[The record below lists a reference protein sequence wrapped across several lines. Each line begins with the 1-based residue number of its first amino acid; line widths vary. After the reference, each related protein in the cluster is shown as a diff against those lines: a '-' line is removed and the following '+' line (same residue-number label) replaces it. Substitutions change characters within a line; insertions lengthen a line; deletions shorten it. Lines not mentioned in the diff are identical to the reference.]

1 MFTFI
6 LAKGFF
12 MPDLTFKIFSLIDN
26 KKIESAASP
35 GSKMK
40 QIISPVHRLT
50 LIKKTRRRVRFAA
63 WLKGAMLLAML
74 PQSVSAIVLGP
85 GYTKLG
91 YWNPSVIT
99 TQNGRDFSGAQGGSG
114 IHFRDYPN
122 FMIIEAYDNTTRGIS
137 ENCNGWGSSLSW
149 VTTGDGWSGYLI
161 AQGVYLIISGTASG
175 TQQWWW
181 TEYAAQR
188 TTTGSA
194 AWSSKGMPSGDH
206 KTRAAA
212 NCAGIPPYDGVG
224 AFTLLAGT
232 TSRAS
237 LEYGVYVLP
246 GAAPA
251 TYTNYSLLFGLSM
264 GGSLPNPYERL
275 VLPPLEINKATC
287 TVVTPGLIAFGDVAA
302 GQASAGE
309 GIAVPATL
317 GVTCTN
323 YSGSTIQV
331 SYSVKPKSQ
340 AGGKY
345 TLPLISTGGGIAGD
359 VRGFLGPS
367 AENDAGCVDKASSV
381 PMDNT
386 LIPVGTV
393 ANTITNSWTAP
404 LTWVLC
410 PRVNAKPGPA
420 TAIATIEANW

>member
-1 MFTFI
+1 
-6 LAKGFF
+6 
-12 MPDLTFKIFSLIDN
+12 
-26 KKIESAASP
+26 
-35 GSKMK
+35 
-40 QIISPVHRLT
+40 
-50 LIKKTRRRVRFAA
+50 
-63 WLKGAMLLAML
+63 L
-74 PQSVSAIVLGP
+74 PQSVSAIVLGA

-91 YWNPSVIT
+91 SWNPSVTT
-99 TQNGRDFSGAQGGSG
+99 TQNGSNFRGSG
-114 IHFRDYPN
+114 GGEGLYSRDYPN

-137 ENCNGWGSSLSW
+137 ENCNGWGGGLSW
-149 VTTGDGWSGYLI
+149 VTTGDGWSGYRI

-181 TEYAAQR
+181 TQYGVKR

-194 AWSSKGMPSGDH
+194 AWSSKGTPSGNH
-206 KTRAAA
+206 ESAYVA
-212 NCAGIPPYDGVG
+212 NCAGIPPDPNSGT
-224 AFTLLAGT
+224 FTLLAGT

-246 GAAPA
+246 GTAPA

>member
-1 MFTFI
+1 
-6 LAKGFF
+6 

-35 GSKMK
+35 GLKMK
-40 QIISPVHRLT
+40 QIISPVHRLI
-50 LIKKTRRRVRFAA
+50 LSKKTRPGVRFAA

-91 YWNPSVIT
+91 NWNPTVT
-99 TQNGRDFSGAQGGSG
+99 ATQDGRNFRGLGSG
-114 IHFRDYPN
+114 NFDGINAGDYPN
-122 FMIIEAYDNTTRGIS
+122 FMSLQAYANTTS
-137 ENCNGWGSSLSW
+137 VLQENCNGGGVILPW
-149 VTTGDGWSGYLI
+149 VTTGDGWSGYRI
-161 AQGVYLIISGTASG
+161 ATGVFLIISGTASG
-175 TQQWWW
+175 TQRWEGAGHG
-181 TEYAAQR
+181 TGVITGTR

-194 AWSSKGMPSGDH
+194 AWSSTGTPSGNNR
-206 KTRAAA
+206 TGYTA
-212 NCAGIPPYDGVG
+212 NCAGIWPYYDAGL
-224 AFTLLAGT
+224 FTLKAGT
-232 TSRAS
+232 TSKAS

-246 GAAPA
+246 GTASA
-251 TYTNYSLLFGLSM
+251 TYTDHSLVFGLSL
-264 GGSLPNPYERL
+264 GGSIPTVYERL
-275 VLPPLEINKATC
+275 ILPPLEINKATC
-287 TVVTPGLIAFGDVAA
+287 TVVTPGLIAFGDVTA
-302 GQASAGE
+302 GQASAGK

-317 GVTCTN
+317 GVSCTN

-386 LIPVGTV
+386 LVPLRTV
-393 ANTITNSWTAP
+393 ANTSTNSWTDP

-420 TAIATIEANW
+420 TATATIEVNW